1 MPRGAGIDTAYDYH
15 DQLNISAVLLAM
27 GRGEVHVESFKRRLV
42 YFAWRIT
49 NEIILTGV

>member
-1 MPRGAGIDTAYDYH
+1 VPRGAGIDTAYDYH

-27 GRGEVHVESFKRRLV
+27 GRGEVESFKRRLV